1 MKSKRQLQKENTRQK
16 IIETA
21 FQVYSKQGFTA
32 TTSTI
37 AKEAGLSHGT
47 IFVHFPTLNELLI
60 CLIESFGDTLAIEIH
75 TLAEVGNNVDVLLKT
90 HLGILAKYESF
101 YIRLITE
108 RSLLPE
114 DVQMT
119 FANIQSTIAY
129 HFSNV
134 IEREIDAQIIKKV
147 PLHMIFNTWM
157 GLIHYYLINKDFF
170 SPEMPL
176 LDRYSMELIETF
188 LELIKK

>member
-1 MKSKRQLQKENTRQK
+1 MKSKRQLQKEKTRQK

-60 CLIESFGDTLAIEIH
+60 CLIESFGDTLAIETH
-75 TLAEVGNNVDVLLKT
+75 TLAEAGNNVEELLKT
-90 HLGILAKYESF
+90 HLRILAKYENF

-108 RSLLPE
+108 RFLLPE

-119 FANIQSTIAY
+119 IANIQSTIAY
-129 HFSNV
+129 HFSSV

-157 GLIHYYLINKDFF
+157 GLIHYYLFNKDFF

-176 LDRYSMELIETF
+176 LERYSMELIDTF
-188 LELIKK
+188 LKLIKK

>member
-60 CLIESFGDTLAIEIH
+60 CLIESFGDTLAVEIH
-75 TLAEVGNNVDVLLKT
+75 TLAEVGNNVEVLLKT
-90 HLGILAKYESF
+90 HLDILAKYESF

-134 IEREIDAQIIKKV
+134 IKQEIDAQIIKKV

>member
-1 MKSKRQLQKENTRQK
+1 VKSKRQLQKENTRQK

-60 CLIESFGDTLAIEIH
+60 CLIESFGDTLAVEIH
-75 TLAEVGNNVDVLLKT
+75 TLAEVGNNVEVLLKT
-90 HLGILAKYESF
+90 HLDILAKYESF

-134 IEREIDAQIIKKV
+134 IKQEIDAQIIKKV

>member
-1 MKSKRQLQKENTRQK
+1 MKSKRQLQKESTRKK

-75 TLAEVGNNVDVLLKT
+75 TLAEVGNNVEVLLKT
-90 HLGILAKYESF
+90 HLDILAKYESF

-134 IEREIDAQIIKKV
+134 IEREIDAQVIKKV